1 MGEGGKKAWAAYQKY
16 KLIKRIIAAFV
27 GAGAGIAGCITYA
40 KVYHNYN
47 AATWAAVSAAFAIIF
62 LRLNFSVRRD
72 HERAITTETFNA
84 YMWIGALGIAAGL
97 IGLVTYIVLGAE
109 HHETGLPAEGYFVVC
124 FWTVKTVMWGIFT
137 LLSARKF
144 RKKYFESSPGLT
156 TGLV

>member
-1 MGEGGKKAWAAYQKY
+1 MGEGLKKAWAGFQKY
-16 KLIKRIIAAFV
+16 MLIKRIISAFV
-27 GAGAGIAGCITYA
+27 GASAGIAGCATYA

-72 HERAITTETFNA
+72 HERAITRETFNA
-84 YMWIGALGIAAGL
+84 YLWVGALGIVAGL

-109 HHETGLPAEGYFVVC
+109 NNERGLPAEGYFVVC
-124 FWTVKTVMWGIFT
+124 IWTVKTMMWGIFI

-144 RKKYFESSPGLT
+144 RKKYFESSPGL
-156 TGLV
+156 V